1 MNYEN
6 DALAKLLRE
15 TQVSALA
22 VSNELSFLSYMM
34 VSPQRS
40 HISTFERDR
49 VYAAYNRLTNHLRAL
64 MEEGADEHEQEE
76 K

>member
-22 VSNELSFLSYMM
+22 VSNELSFLS
-34 VSPQRS
+34 
-40 HISTFERDR
+40 
-49 VYAAYNRLTNHLRAL
+49 
-64 MEEGADEHEQEE
+64 
-76 K
+76 